1 MGKMQQ
7 NKAKK
12 NAAKKNTKNPIKTRI
27 IKLSVFSY
35 KDHDATF
42 LTAERSI

>member
-12 NAAKKNTKNPIKTRI
+12 TPSKNNTKNPIKTRI

-42 LTAERSI
+42 LTVERSI